1 MTNHS
6 QVARVTPQTILEG
19 ERLIRNIVKRTSL
32 DTCLSFQKHFPDFKG
47 TLLLK
52 CENEQYTGSFKL
64 RGATH
69 KMMKY
74 LSSIKRDDNDNYS
87 DNPHVSS
94 LNNNLNNN
102 NLGHTDHHN
111 GEQEIHLR
119 KFQNNETTF
128 QVCTASTGNHGFAV
142 SYAAKALGT
151 FSAIVVVPTNADP
164 SKIENIQKVMGGQ
177 VILHGDNCLKAEM
190 FAKEYARERNI
201 PYISPYN
208 DVDIVIGQ
216 GSIGVEICEQLQE
229 MVQKR
234 GSVNG
239 IQMMQDGSNVYVYV
253 SVGGGGLISGIA
265 TYMKHV
271 YPKCK
276 IIACQPSNSAVMYY
290 SSLANKILDNVEEF
304 DTISDGTA
312 GGIEEDSLTFDLC
325 QALVDRYVLLS
336 EDEIYE
342 MLRFLLMSERLLVE
356 GAAACAL
363 AGVKKD
369 YMEDS
374 TEQAIRIAVLCGKN
388 ISEGK
393 IKKIVSCE

>member
-1 MTNHS
+1 MSNHNMLR
-6 QVARVTPQTILEG
+6 VMVTPQAIQEG
-19 ERLIRNIVKRTSL
+19 ERRIRHVVKKTSL
-32 DTCLSFQKHFPDFKG
+32 DSCLSFQKHVPNFKG

-69 KMMKY
+69 KLMKY
-74 LSSIKRDDNDNYS
+74 LKSMEGNNYS
-87 DNPHVSS
+87 DDIHSDDQEDLNLSNHHHHHPVQ
-94 LNNNLNNN
+94 NNNLNHEVKKSESNN
-102 NLGHTDHHN
+102 MT
-111 GEQEIHLR
+111 E
-119 KFQNNETTF
+119 
-128 QVCTASTGNHGFAV
+128 VCTASTGNHGFAV
-142 SYAAKALGT
+142 SYAAKALGI
-151 FSAIVVVPTNADP
+151 FSATVVVPENADP
-164 SKIENIQKVMGGQ
+164 SKIENIQKVMGAQ

-190 FAKEYARERNI
+190 YAKEYARERNI

-208 DVDIVIGQ
+208 DVDVVIGQ
-216 GSIGVEICEQLQE
+216 GSIGVEIYEQLNE
-229 MVQKR
+229 MLQQK

-239 IQMMQDGSNVYVYV
+239 IPMMQDGSNIYVYV
-253 SVGGGGLISGIA
+253 SVGGGGLIAGIA

-312 GGIEEDSLTFDLC
+312 GGIEENSLTFEIC

-336 EDEIYE
+336 EHEIYE
-342 MLRFLLMSERLLVE
+342 MLKYLLMSERLLVE

-369 YMEDS
+369 SMNDV
-374 TEQAIRIAVLCGKN
+374 TDQTIRIAVLCGRN
-388 ISEGK
+388 ISEAK
-393 IKKIVSCE
+393 IKKIVSY